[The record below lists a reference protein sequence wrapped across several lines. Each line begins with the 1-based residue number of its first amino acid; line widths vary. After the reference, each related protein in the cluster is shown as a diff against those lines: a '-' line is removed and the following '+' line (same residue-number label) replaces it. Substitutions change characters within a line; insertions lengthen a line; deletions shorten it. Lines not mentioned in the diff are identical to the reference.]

1 MTVLNP
7 NEDTA
12 SRANA
17 SKPVVSESRT
27 ASECDCCRT
36 CCTDLVPFSIQ
47 KEKKAKIVYGHLT
60 RKRCPPVRQL
70 DSDQQTKSQTS
81 TNT

>member
-7 NEDTA
+7 NEETA

-17 SKPVVSESRT
+17 SEPVVCKSET
-27 ASECDCCRT
+27 ASECDWCRT

-47 KEKKAKIVYGHLT
+47 KEK
-60 RKRCPPVRQL
+60 RQKL
-70 DSDQQTKSQTS
+70 YVDI
-81 TNT
+81 

>member
-1 MTVLNP
+1 MPMWEVIVTVLNP

-17 SKPVVSESRT
+17 SEPVVSQSER
-27 ASECDCCRT
+27 ASECDCCWT

-47 KEKKAKIVYGHLT
+47 KEKKA
-60 RKRCPPVRQL
+60 
-70 DSDQQTKSQTS
+70 
-81 TNT
+81 